1 MTAMTKDQ
9 TSDKPS
15 LNGAKKLNLA
25 LQGGGSHGAFTWG
38 VLDRL
43 LSDDRIVLEG
53 LSGTSAGAVNALVMA
68 SGLARGGRNEARLAL
83 EKFWMAVGEQQHT
96 NMIRR
101 NPIDVMFGR
110 FGFDLSWSYHLFA
123 SFTHLVSPYQ
133 WNPLNINPLRDLIR
147 QHIDFTAVRKFED
160 LKIFVSATSVET
172 GRIRVFRREEL
183 SEDTLMASTALPLM
197 FHAAE
202 VEGLHYWDGGFVGN
216 PALFPLFY
224 ECESQ
229 DIVIVQINPQKRE
242 AVPKS
247 VFEIQDRMSEISFNA
262 SLASE
267 LRAVHFVNRLIQK
280 GALDKDRYHQVL
292 IHMIESENEMRKL
305 GSATKMLIEPQ
316 FLRHLFELGRNA
328 ADTWIEAHLKSVGV
342 ESSIDLRAR
351 FL

>member
-1 MTAMTKDQ
+1 MKRI
-9 TSDKPS
+9 
-15 LNGAKKLNLA
+15 NLA

-43 LSDDRIVLEG
+43 LQDERVELEG

-68 SGLARGGRNEARLAL
+68 SGLARGGREEARRSL
-83 EKFWMAVGEQQHT
+83 ENFWMAVGEQHHT
-96 NMIRR
+96 HPIRR

-133 WNPLNINPLRDLIR
+133 WNPMNLNPLRDLIAK
-147 QHIDFTAVRKFED
+147 HIDFEAVRNYD
-160 LKIFVSATSVET
+160 RLKIFVSATSIET
-172 GRIRVFRREEL
+172 GHIRVFRREEL
-183 SEDTLMASTALPLM
+183 TEAALMASTALPLM
-197 FHAAE
+197 FHAVE
-202 VEGLHYWDGGFVGN
+202 VDQQHYWDGGFVGN

-224 ECESQ
+224 ECKSQ
-229 DIVIVQINPQKRE
+229 DIVIVQINPLKRE

-280 GALDKDRYHQVL
+280 GALDRDRYHPVL
-292 IHMIESENEMRKL
+292 IHMIESEDEMRKL
-305 GSATKMLIEPQ
+305 GSATKMLIEPK
-316 FLRHLFELGRNA
+316 FLNHLRELGSSA
-328 ADTWIEAHLKSVGV
+328 ADRWLATHFDSVG
-342 ESSIDLRAR
+342 EKSSVDIRAR

>member
-1 MTAMTKDQ
+1 MAEMANT
-9 TSDKPS
+9 TSTNVDK
-15 LNGAKKLNLA
+15 KRINLA

-43 LSDDRIVLEG
+43 LEDERIELEG
-53 LSGTSAGAVNALVMA
+53 LSGTSAGAVNAMVMA
-68 SGLARGGRNEARLAL
+68 SGLARGGREEARKSL

-123 SFTHLVSPYQ
+123 SFTHLVSPYH
-133 WNPLNINPLRDLIR
+133 WNPLNINPLRDLIKA
-147 QHIDFTAVRKFED
+147 HIDFEAVRKFD
-160 LKIFVSATSVET
+160 ALKIFVSATSVET
-172 GRIRVFRREEL
+172 GHIRVFRREEM
-183 SEDTLMASTALPLM
+183 SEDALMASTALPLM

-202 VEGLHYWDGGFVGN
+202 VEGQHYWDGGFVGN

-224 ECESQ
+224 ECQSQ
-229 DIVIVQINPQKRE
+229 DIVIVQINPLKRE

-280 GALDKDRYHQVL
+280 GALDNGRYHPVL
-292 IHMIESENEMRKL
+292 IHMIESEDEMRKL

-316 FLRHLFELGRNA
+316 FLKHLFELGRDA
-328 ADTWIEAHLKSVGV
+328 ADKWLIAHLESVGKQ
-342 ESSIDLRAR
+342 SSVDIRAR

>member
-1 MTAMTKDQ
+1 MAANQNVKRI
-9 TSDKPS
+9 
-15 LNGAKKLNLA
+15 NLA

-43 LSDDRIVLEG
+43 LADERVELEG
-53 LSGTSAGAVNALVMA
+53 LSGTSAGAVNALVMT
-68 SGLARGGRNEARLAL
+68 SGLAKNGRAGARQSLQD
-83 EKFWMAVGEQQHT
+83 FWLAVGEQNSTQL
-96 NMIRR
+96 IRR
-101 NPIDVMFGR
+101 NPLDVMFGR

-133 WNPLNINPLRDLIR
+133 WNPLNINPLRDLIAK
-147 QHIDFTAVRKFED
+147 HIDFEAVRAYDK

-172 GRIRVFRREEL
+172 GHIRVFRREEMTE
-183 SEDTLMASTALPLM
+183 SALMASTALPLM
-197 FHAAE
+197 FHAVE
-202 VEGLHYWDGGFVGN
+202 VDSQHYWDGGFVGN

-224 ECESQ
+224 ECQSQ
-229 DIVIVQINPQKRE
+229 DIVIVQINPLKRE

-280 GALDKDRYHQVL
+280 GALDNERYHQVL
-292 IHMIESENEMRKL
+292 IHMIESEDEMRKL
-305 GSATKMLIEPQ
+305 GSATKLLIEPQ
-316 FLRHLFELGRNA
+316 FLRHLFDLGSKA
-328 ADTWIEAHLKSVGV
+328 AETWLEENLDRVGR
-342 ESSIDLRAR
+342 ESSVDIRAR

>member
-1 MTAMTKDQ
+1 MAGKQ
-9 TSDKPS
+9 GPKRI
-15 LNGAKKLNLA
+15 NLA

-43 LSDDRIVLEG
+43 LADERIELEG

-68 SGLARGGRNEARLAL
+68 SGLAKSGRSGARQAL
-83 EKFWMAVGEQQHT
+83 QDFWMAVGEQNLTHP
-96 NMIRR
+96 IRR
-101 NPIDVMFGR
+101 NPLDVMFGR

-133 WNPLNINPLRDLIR
+133 WNPLNVNPLRDLIAK
-147 QHIDFTAVRKFED
+147 HIDFEAVRAFD
-160 LKIFVSATSVET
+160 QLKIFVSATSVES
-172 GRIRVFRREEL
+172 GHIRVFRREEL
-183 SEDTLMASTALPLM
+183 TESALMASTALPLM
-197 FHAAE
+197 FHAVE
-202 VEGLHYWDGGFVGN
+202 VDSQHYWDGGFVGN

-224 ECESQ
+224 ECQSQ
-229 DIVIVQINPQKRE
+229 DIVIVQINPLKRE

-280 GALDKDRYHQVL
+280 GALDSERYHQVL
-292 IHMIESENEMRKL
+292 IHMIESEDEMRKL
-305 GSATKMLIEPQ
+305 GSATKLLIEPP
-316 FLRHLFELGRNA
+316 FLKHLFELGSKA
-328 ADTWIEAHLKSVGV
+328 ADVWLEKNLDHVGR
-342 ESSIDLRAR
+342 ESSVDIRAR

>member
-1 MTAMTKDQ
+1 MTNS
-9 TSDKPS
+9 TSTNVDK
-15 LNGAKKLNLA
+15 KRINLA

-43 LSDDRIVLEG
+43 LEDDRIELEG

-68 SGLARGGRNEARLAL
+68 SGLARGGRDEARKSL

-96 NMIRR
+96 NLIRR

-133 WNPLNINPLRDLIR
+133 WNPLNINPLRELI
-147 QHIDFTAVRKFED
+147 QAHIDFEAVRKYD
-160 LKIFVSATSVET
+160 RLKIFVSATSVET
-172 GRIRVFRREEL
+172 GHIRVFRREEMT
-183 SEDTLMASTALPLM
+183 EDALIASTALPLM

-202 VEGLHYWDGGFVGN
+202 VEGQHYWDGGFVGN

-224 ECESQ
+224 ECQSQ
-229 DIVIVQINPQKRE
+229 DIVIVQINPLKRE

-280 GALDKDRYHQVL
+280 GALDKERYHPVL
-292 IHMIESENEMRKL
+292 IHMIESEDEMRKL

-316 FLRHLFELGRNA
+316 FLRHLFGLGRDA
-328 ADTWIEAHLKSVGV
+328 ADKWLEAHLQAVGR
-342 ESSIDLRAR
+342 ESSVDIRAR